1 MANADSGLIV
11 VGIGASAGGLESLK
25 EFFGAI
31 PADSGLGFVVIQ
43 HLAPA
48 RESYMADILAKFTDM
63 TVREAADNL
72 PVEANCVYT
81 IPPNRFL
88 RIEQGRLYL
97 STMERSDGLRMPID
111 FFFRSLADDQRE
123 RAVCILLSGGG
134 SDGTLG
140 LREVR
145 AAGGLT
151 IVQKPETAQFDTML
165 RSAIAT
171 GMVDFVLPL
180 REIAEVIQRYVPQL
194 RSEAVSDDRE
204 KLEHLDAILDLITM
218 RTGSDFTSY
227 KKATLLRRSERRMA
241 LNRLGTLLE
250 YMRLLQSNPSEV
262 DELAKDM
269 LIGVSSFFR
278 DAEGFEELRQSVIAP
293 LVREGADHRPIRVWI
308 PGCSTGE
315 EAYSIVMLFLE
326 ELAAANKTSPLQIFA
341 SDIDADA
348 LKFARDG
355 IYPHSIAAD
364 VSEERLKRFFTRED
378 SHYQVSKRLRESVS
392 FSLQNLLSD
401 APFSRLEL

>member
-1 MANADSGLIV
+1 MANQGSGLII

-25 EFFGAI
+25 EFFGSI
-31 PADSGLGFVVIQ
+31 PADCGLAFVVIQ

-48 RESYMADILAKFTDM
+48 RESYMADILGRLMQLK
-63 TVREAADNL
+63 V
-72 PVEANCVYT
+72 VEAVNNMSVEGNCVYT

-97 STMERSDGLRMPID
+97 STMEKSDGLLMPID

-123 RAVCILLSGGG
+123 SAVCILLSGGG

-180 REIAEVIQRYVPQL
+180 REIAEIIQRYVPQI
-194 RSEAVSDDRE
+194 RSEAISDDRE

-218 RTGSDFTSY
+218 RTGTDFTSY
-227 KKATLLRRSERRMA
+227 KKATLLRRTERRMA
-241 LNRLGTLLE
+241 LNRFGTLLE
-250 YMRLLQSNPSEV
+250 
-262 DELAKDM
+262 
-269 LIGVSSFFR
+269 
-278 DAEGFEELRQSVIAP
+278 
-293 LVREGADHRPIRVWI
+293 
-308 PGCSTGE
+308 
-315 EAYSIVMLFLE
+315 
-326 ELAAANKTSPLQIFA
+326 
-341 SDIDADA
+341 
-348 LKFARDG
+348 
-355 IYPHSIAAD
+355 
-364 VSEERLKRFFTRED
+364 
-378 SHYQVSKRLRESVS
+378 
-392 FSLQNLLSD
+392 
-401 APFSRLEL
+401 